1 MPRPIGVAPPGA
13 GRHLGGRGGQELG
26 RVALASTAVAVR
38 AGFNYV
44 GLDVTAGG
52 PGLYVLKV
60 RTATGPL
67 SQRVIIVR

>member
-1 MPRPIGVAPPGA
+1 M
-13 GRHLGGRGGQELG
+13 G

-44 GLDVTAGG
+44 GLDVTADG

>member
-1 MPRPIGVAPPGA
+1 
-13 GRHLGGRGGQELG
+13 
-26 RVALASTAVAVR
+26 VALASTAVAVR